1 MHAQEPFIVALEPN
15 PLECWDDESTASAL
29 RALAVRLHSAGLS
42 LRETAAAL
50 EQFGVY
56 RSHQA
61 VWQWVHQLAD
71 STPDPPTAK
80 PSRVAVDETAVDVGT
95 TRHWLYAAIDVDTK
109 LLLGVY
115 LSERRGTDP
124 AAVFLD
130 QLAEKHD
137 FSETTFL
144 VDGMGYL
151 TALARCD
158 LRGHLDYVDRNLI
171 EKWFQTLTMRIDRF
185 HQTWMGARASAQR
198 WLAAFAYYYNFQRP
212 NQALDNRTPVEE
224 MRSR

>member
-1 MHAQEPFIVALEPN
+1 MRVQEPLTVSLEPS

-29 RALAVRLHSAGLS
+29 RALAVRLHSTGLS
-42 LRETAAAL
+42 LRETATAL
-50 EQFGVY
+50 EAFGIT

-61 VWQWVHQLAD
+61 VFQWVHRVAE
-71 STPDPPTAK
+71 TVPDPPTAS
-80 PSRVAVDETAVDVGT
+80 PSRVAVDETAVTIGT
-95 TRHWLYAAIDVDTK
+95 DQHWLYAAIDIETK
-109 LLLGVY
+109 LLLGVRI
-115 LSERRGTDP
+115 SERRGTDP
-124 AAVFLD
+124 AAAFLG

-171 EKWFQTLTMRIDRF
+171 EKWFQTLAMRIDRF
-185 HQTWMGARASAQR
+185 HQTWMGRRASVRR
-198 WLAAFAYYYNFQRP
+198 WLAAFVHYYNRQRP
-212 NQALDNRTPVEE
+212 NQALENRTPAEE
-224 MRSR
+224 VMN